1 MPARRNCQHPCTLT
15 PRVCAQLLRGCVRSA
30 HDEECTDPFAL
41 ADSAPNS
48 KAAYIP
54 LSSSSDSSVLSASA
68 SSIRDKAN
76 PMWTKTQSPGCGEL
90 IPSPRSIAAE
100 TCFGC
105 PRTSTTTV
113 CRARSADS
121 TTRPGSPIHMSCP
134 SNIGRRHVCGAN
146 TRPAWPVAVLAQ
158 VPDRR
163 RGLRGEPRRPG
174 GPGRGRFGVCGPTE
188 RSLIGT
194 LQLCPKTWLA
204 RRPHQASAR
213 T

>member
-1 MPARRNCQHPCTLT
+1 MPARRNCQHGGIASTHA
-15 PRVCAQLLRGCVRSA
+15 RLLRGCVRSA
-30 HDEECTDPFAL
+30 HDEECTDPFAS

-174 GPGRGRFGVCGPTE
+174 PGRGRFGVCGPTE
-188 RSLIGT
+188 RSRSAPSNSVL
-194 LQLCPKTWLA
+194 KTWLA